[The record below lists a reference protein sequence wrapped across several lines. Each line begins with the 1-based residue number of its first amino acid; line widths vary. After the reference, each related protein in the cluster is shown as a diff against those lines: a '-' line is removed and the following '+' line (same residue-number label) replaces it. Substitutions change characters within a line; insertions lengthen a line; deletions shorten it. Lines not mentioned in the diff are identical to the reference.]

1 MSRRRVKKIG
11 VLQTSIVSAIIF
23 FILSLIMVVPVML
36 VMGIAGVFSD
46 NMGFA
51 FGGVFMIFM
60 PIMYAVIGFLVTAL
74 WCWMY
79 NVVAKWIGGIEI
91 EVEVIEE

>member
-1 MSRRRVKKIG
+1 MSKRRVKKIG

-23 FILSLIMVVPVML
+23 FILSLIMVVPMML

-91 EVEVIEE
+91 EVEVIED

>member
-11 VLQTSIVSAIIF
+11 VLKTSIVSAIIF

-60 PIMYAVIGFLVTAL
+60 PIMYAVIGFLATAL

-79 NVVAKWIGGIEI
+79 NVVARWIGGIEI

>member
-1 MSRRRVKKIG
+1 MSKRRVKKIG

-23 FILSLIMVVPVML
+23 FILSLIMVVPMML

-51 FGGVFMIFM
+51 FGGAFMIFM
-60 PIMYAVIGFLVTAL
+60 PIMYAVIGFLFTAL

-91 EVEVIEE
+91 EVEVIDD